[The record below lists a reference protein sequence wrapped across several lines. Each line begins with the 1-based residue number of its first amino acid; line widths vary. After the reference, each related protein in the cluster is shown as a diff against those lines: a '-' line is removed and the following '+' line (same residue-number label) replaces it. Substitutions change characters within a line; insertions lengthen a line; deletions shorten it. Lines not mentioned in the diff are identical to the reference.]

1 MSFPYTAVT
10 FGRAGQGKSTF
21 LNHLLQSPYEAKFSP
36 FFKPKFGGSSG
47 TFDVSPPK
55 TGKIYNTQQSIT
67 VHDSP
72 GSFAL
77 DMPLE
82 LWLEKMKANL
92 PKQFHALLWVIDITQ
107 RVQPSDVVLCKAMEE
122 IFNNFSMERVIIVF
136 THCDRLSEEE
146 DEVVNIKDRVTTWL
160 KLLKASIQMKI
171 DTKNIVLFGKPLNG
185 YDNSGFI
192 SSFVKALNEIP
203 KTDYLAVNAEI
214 RRNEIL
220 REMQRAADQ
229 KLAEE
234 RERERQRVEEERRRQ
249 EEARNREIEAL
260 KNRPP
265 VHITHTRTVIV
276 DNDNDNCKIF

>member
-1 MSFPYTAVT
+1 MSFTYTTVA

-21 LNHLLQSPYEAKFSP
+21 LNHLFQSPSEAKFTP

-47 TFDVSPPK
+47 TFEVSPPK
-55 TGKIYNTQQSIT
+55 TGKIYSTQQTIT
-67 VHDSP
+67 AHDSP

-92 PKQFHALLWVIDITQ
+92 PQQFHALLWVLDITQ

-122 IFNNFSMERVIIVF
+122 IFKNFSMERVVIIF
-136 THCDRLSEEE
+136 THCDRLSEE
-146 DEVVNIKDRVTTWL
+146 DGVVNVRDRVAEWL
-160 KLLKASIQMKI
+160 KLLKKSDQIKI

-192 SSFVKALNEIP
+192 PSFVKALDEIP
-203 KTDYLAVNAEI
+203 KTDYLAINAEI

-229 KLAEE
+229 RLAEE

-265 VHITHTRTVIV
+265 VHITHTRTVYV
-276 DNDNDNCKIF
+276 DNDSDNCKIF